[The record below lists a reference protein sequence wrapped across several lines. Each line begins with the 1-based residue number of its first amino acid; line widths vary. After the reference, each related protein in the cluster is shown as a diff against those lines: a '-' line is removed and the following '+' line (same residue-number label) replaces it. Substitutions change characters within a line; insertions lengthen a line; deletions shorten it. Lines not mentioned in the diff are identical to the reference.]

1 MEEIMYQKSYQEY
14 KAELDAELTKTAE
27 SFVRIGYL
35 LKVARDTDILAES
48 GYATVTDFAKAE
60 YGIDK
65 TQVSRFIHINDKFA
79 EGGYSDHLMPSFQGY
94 GYAKL
99 TLMLSL
105 PDAVNEAL
113 SPNYSKAE
121 IQSIKD
127 EVDAENRVTDIEV
140 MLERKEP
147 ELQELSLVEKVIR
160 QLASDEPELFV
171 ETAKRLSDESW
182 TIEDIKENMAP
193 DGEYTY
199 SVRIPGAGRFMLMLS
214 SETDAQIVNVRTG
227 EADTAGWGEI
237 GQAWLALM
245 NFDMEPQKRWSEL
258 FCMPYPVKEKEQ
270 KAAVAPVQQKP
281 VQKKESKVKKAPKKT
296 EWKSA
301 YQVGKQVKVIANDHI
316 GELTEKTDTRG
327 KWKIQFATYVAE
339 MSEAQF
345 TEYVEEPEQET
356 LHAVEPSI
364 PLPEPVEPELEET
377 ETVEAQTAEEQSE
390 EDLPGQQD
398 LESDYKEA
406 MPENAINTTCEPD
419 PEDTEQQEALSPVQE
434 IILKRAQI
442 LMENVRRKNW
452 KEAMSDV
459 RQLEECIRQ
468 AGGCE

>member
-1 MEEIMYQKSYQEY
+1 MENQILEYRKSYQEY

-105 PDAVNEAL
+105 PDAVNEGL

-127 EVDAENRVTDIEV
+127 EVDAESRVTDIEL
-140 MLERKEP
+140 MLERNEP
-147 ELQELSLVEKVIR
+147 ETQEQSRMGKLIR
-160 QLASDEPELFV
+160 QLACDEPELFV
-171 ETAKRLSDESW
+171 EVAKCLSDESW
-182 TIEDIKENMAP
+182 TIEDIKERMAP
-193 DGEYTY
+193 DGECTY
-199 SVRIPGAGRFMLMLS
+199 SIRIPGEGRCMLMLS
-214 SETDAQIVNVRTG
+214 GEADARIVNVRTG

-237 GQAWLALM
+237 GQAWMELM
-245 NFDMEPQKRWSEL
+245 DFDTEPEKKWSEL
-258 FCMPYPVKEKEQ
+258 FCMPYPVGKTEK
-270 KAAVAPVQQKP
+270 KAAVAPVQQTAH
-281 VQKKESKVKKAPKKT
+281 KKESKVKKAPKKT
-296 EWKSA
+296 EWKST
-301 YQVGKQVKVIANDHI
+301 YKPGQQVRVIANDHI
-316 GELTEKTDTRG
+316 GELVEKTETRG
-327 KWKIQFATYVAE
+327 TWKIQFATYTAE
-339 MSEAQF
+339 MSEPQF
-345 TEYVEEPEQET
+345 TEYVDEPEQVT

-364 PLPEPVEPELEET
+364 PLPEPVEQDEPEP
-377 ETVEAQTAEEQSE
+377 VEAQTEEAQSE

-398 LESDYKEA
+398 LETDYRET
-406 MPENAINTTCEPD
+406 MPENVINTPCEPD
-419 PEDTEQQEALSPVQE
+419 PVPEKLTREQSMILSFVDQ
-434 IILKRAQI
+434 LGYDA
-442 LMENVRRKNW
+442 RRRNWEGIKNH
-452 KEAMSDV
+452 AS
-459 RQLEECIRQ
+459 QLYEYINQ
-468 AGGCE
+468 TGGDE

>member
-105 PDAVNEAL
+105 PDTVNEGL

-127 EVDAENRVTDIEV
+127 EVDAEGKVTDIEL
-140 MLERKEP
+140 MLEQKEP
-147 ELQELSLVEKVIR
+147 ETQEQSRTGKVIR
-160 QLASDEPELFV
+160 QLACNEPELFV
-171 ETAKRLSDESW
+171 EIDKCLLDESW
-182 TIEDIKENMAP
+182 TIEDIKERMAP
-193 DGEYTY
+193 DGECTY
-199 SVRIPGAGRFMLMLS
+199 SIRIPGEGRYMLMLS
-214 SETDAQIVNVRTG
+214 GEADARIVNVRTG

-237 GQAWLALM
+237 GQAWMELM
-245 NFDMEPQKRWSEL
+245 DFDVEPEKRWSEL
-258 FCMPYPVKEKEQ
+258 FCMPYPVREKEQ
-270 KAAVAPVQQKP
+270 KAGVAPVQQTAP
-281 VQKKESKVKKAPKKT
+281 KKASKVKKAPKKT

-301 YQVGKQVKVIANDHI
+301 YKPGQQVRVIANDHI
-316 GELTEKTDTRG
+316 GELIEKTDTRG
-327 KWKIQFATYVAE
+327 KWEIQFATYTAE

-364 PLPEPVEPELEET
+364 PLPEPVEPEQEELEPEQ
-377 ETVEAQTAEEQSE
+377 EQTE

-398 LESDYKEA
+398 LETDYREA
-406 MPENAINTTCEPD
+406 MPENAINPPCGPD
-419 PEDTEQQEALSPVQE
+419 QEEGKTQDQEALSPVQE

-442 LMENVRRKNW
+442 LMENVRQKKW
-452 KEAMSDV
+452 EEAMADV
-459 RQLEECIRQ
+459 RQLDECIRQ